1 MKTDIFGEPIAES
14 QPSPEAE
21 ETIFNEVD
29 EAEEGQEGDTEEQGT
44 PEKGQSAPKQKLY
57 AGKFKNEDELE
68 QGYINLMNYLGRD
81 LETFTSVEDLEKAY
95 IEAEKERGKPKDQ
108 RRKEEPKTNEELEQ
122 LRQAYHQQQ
131 LQLQQL
137 VGYLQ
142 AMQLAQQR
150 GQSAQPQQKQE
161 EKVDPSALLDQWY
174 ENPQETLN
182 KMVTPLLQEQLKQLV
197 PQYAQLLDRQVE
209 QKLMPFR
216 QRMEFER
223 AVQEWSAAKEE
234 VARQL
239 PDFESLSNE
248 IAAEFEKDP
257 NLASVGQASPQG
269 KILAIRAAYDRVK
282 AIKAQQEG
290 LDLLNQ
296 QQTKQSVLQKQAA
309 KMGSSSKV
317 LKKPEPTEEQ
327 KMLNDIFGAAGT
339 SGIFDL

>member
-1 MKTDIFGEPIAES
+1 MKTDIFGESIAES
-14 QPSPEAE
+14 QPSPETE
-21 ETIFNEVD
+21 ETIFSEVD
-29 EAEEGQEGDTEEQGT
+29 EAEEGQEGDTDEQGT

-81 LETFTSVEDLEKAY
+81 LETFTSVEDLERAY
-95 IEAEKERGKPKDQ
+95 IEAEKERGKPKDR
-108 RRKEEPKTNEELEQ
+108 RRKEEPKTNEELEK
-122 LRQAYHQQQ
+122 LRQAYYQQQ
-131 LQLQQL
+131 LQMQQL

-142 AMQLAQQR
+142 AMQLAQQK

-197 PQYAQLLDRQVE
+197 PQYAQLLDRHVE

>member
-1 MKTDIFGEPIAES
+1 MKTDIFGEHIAES

-44 PEKGQSAPKQKLY
+44 PGQGQSAPKLY

-81 LETFTSVEDLEKAY
+81 LDTFTSAEDLEKAY

-108 RRKEEPKTNEELEQ
+108 RQKEEPKTNEELEQ
-122 LRQAYHQQQ
+122 LRRAYHQQQ
-131 LQLQQL
+131 LQMQQM

-142 AMQLAQQR
+142 AMQRAQQT
-150 GQSAQPQQKQE
+150 GQSGQPQQKQE

-197 PQYAQLLDRQVE
+197 PQYARLLDKQVE
-209 QKLMPFR
+209 QKLTPFR

-223 AVQEWSAAKEE
+223 TVQEWSAAKEE
-234 VARQL
+234 LARQL
-239 PDFESLSNE
+239 PDFENLSNE
-248 IAAEFEKDP
+248 IAAEFGKDP
-257 NLASVGQASPQG
+257 NLASVGQVGPQG

-327 KMLNDIFGAAGT
+327 KLLSEIFGA
-339 SGIFDL
+339 SNQKGIFG

>member
-1 MKTDIFGEPIAES
+1 MKTDIFGESIAES

-21 ETIFNEVD
+21 ETIFSEVD
-29 EAEEGQEGDTEEQGT
+29 EAEEGQEGDTDEQGT

-95 IEAEKERGKPKDQ
+95 IEAEKERGKPKDR
-108 RRKEEPKTNEELEQ
+108 RRKEEPKTNEELEK

-131 LQLQQL
+131 LQLQQM

-142 AMQLAQQR
+142 AMQLAQQK
-150 GQSAQPQQKQE
+150 GQSAQPQQQQE
-161 EKVDPSALLDQWY
+161 EKLDPSALLDQWY

-223 AVQEWSAAKEE
+223 SVQEWSAAKEE

-257 NLASVGQASPQG
+257 NLAAVGQASPQG

>member
-1 MKTDIFGEPIAES
+1 MKTDIFGESIAES

-29 EAEEGQEGDTEEQGT
+29 EAEEGQEGDTDEQGT

-108 RRKEEPKTNEELEQ
+108 RRKEEPKTNEELEK

-131 LQLQQL
+131 LQMQQL

-142 AMQLAQQR
+142 AMQQAQQR

-216 QRMEFER
+216 QRMAFER

>member
-1 MKTDIFGEPIAES
+1 MKTDIFGEPITES

-108 RRKEEPKTNEELEQ
+108 RRKEEPKTNEELEK

-131 LQLQQL
+131 LQLQQM

-142 AMQLAQQR
+142 AMQQAQQR

-216 QRMEFER
+216 QRMAFER

>member
-1 MKTDIFGEPIAES
+1 MKTDIFGESIAES

-21 ETIFNEVD
+21 ETIFSEVD
-29 EAEEGQEGDTEEQGT
+29 EAEEGQEGDTDEQGT

-95 IEAEKERGKPKDQ
+95 IEAEKERGKPKDR
-108 RRKEEPKTNEELEQ
+108 RRKEEPKTNEELEK

-131 LQLQQL
+131 LQLQQM

-142 AMQLAQQR
+142 AMQLAQQK

-223 AVQEWSAAKEE
+223 SVQEWSAAKEE

>member
-1 MKTDIFGEPIAES
+1 MKTDIFGEYIAES

-29 EAEEGQEGDTEEQGT
+29 EAEEGQEGDTDEQGT

-95 IEAEKERGKPKDQ
+95 IEAEKERGKPKDR
-108 RRKEEPKTNEELEQ
+108 RRKEEPKTNEELEK

-131 LQLQQL
+131 LQLQQM

-142 AMQLAQQR
+142 AMQLAQQK
-150 GQSAQPQQKQE
+150 GQSAQPQQQQE
-161 EKVDPSALLDQWY
+161 EKLDPSALLDQWY

-223 AVQEWSAAKEE
+223 SVQEWSAAKEE

>member
-1 MKTDIFGEPIAES
+1 MKTDIFGESIAES
-14 QPSPEAE
+14 QPSPETE

-29 EAEEGQEGDTEEQGT
+29 EAEEGQEGDTDEQGT

-95 IEAEKERGKPKDQ
+95 IEAEKERGKPKDR
-108 RRKEEPKTNEELEQ
+108 RRKEEPKTNEELEK
-122 LRQAYHQQQ
+122 LRQAYYQQQ
-131 LQLQQL
+131 LQLQQM

-142 AMQLAQQR
+142 AMQLAQQK

-223 AVQEWSAAKEE
+223 SVQEWSAAKEE

>member
-44 PEKGQSAPKQKLY
+44 PGQGQSAPKLY

-81 LETFTSVEDLEKAY
+81 LDTFTSVEDLEKAY

-122 LRQAYHQQQ
+122 LRQAYQQQQ
-131 LQLQQL
+131 LEMQQL

-142 AMQLAQQR
+142 AMQQAQQK
-150 GQSAQPQQKQE
+150 GQSGQPQQKQE

-197 PQYAQLLDRQVE
+197 PQYAQLLDKQVE

-223 AVQEWSAAKEE
+223 TVQEWSAAKEE

-327 KMLNDIFGAAGT
+327 KMLSDIFGAAGT